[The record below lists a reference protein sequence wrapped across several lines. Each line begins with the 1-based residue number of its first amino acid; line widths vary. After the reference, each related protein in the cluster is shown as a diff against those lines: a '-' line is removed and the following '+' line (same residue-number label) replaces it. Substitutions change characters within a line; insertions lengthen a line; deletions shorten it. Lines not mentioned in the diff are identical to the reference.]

1 MLCCEAPRIDN
12 SVATSAGNGSSRV
25 RVNDRGTNLTLGSN
39 VRRHVLGRLI
49 AACGVA
55 FGLDPLAHG
64 QAASGVVVLMPDIEE
79 PFRSIFLR
87 IVEGIEMRISGPADV
102 VSINTQTPGQIAA
115 EVQRRQAR
123 LVVAMGRQGL
133 KSISALQGNVP
144 IIASCVVSVQ
154 ESEIRGY
161 PVYTLAPDPAA
172 LFAHLRRL
180 IPSTRRVSV
189 VVDPRQNSWLLKRAL
204 EAARP
209 LSIEVV
215 AHETDDPAAALRLYA
230 QILRGAE
237 SGRDVLW
244 LPQDSTTVIEDA
256 VLPFVL
262 KESWNRGVAVF
273 SSQLAHVKR
282 GVLFALYPNERGLGQ
297 TLGDAA
303 VRMLAGGKVAE
314 GILPLR
320 DVRIAINTRNASHL
334 GLSVQVAAYDLV
346 YPVP

>member
-1 MLCCEAPRIDN
+1 
-12 SVATSAGNGSSRV
+12 
-25 RVNDRGTNLTLGSN
+25 
-39 VRRHVLGRLI
+39 
-49 AACGVA
+49 
-55 FGLDPLAHG
+55 
-64 QAASGVVVLMPDIEE
+64 MPDIEE

-87 IVEGIEMRISGPADV
+87 IIEGIEMRISGRADIV
-102 VSINTQTPGQIAA
+102 FINTQTPGEIAA

-144 IIASCVVSVQ
+144 VIASCVVSVQ
-154 ESEIRGY
+154 ESEIRSY

-172 LFAHLRRL
+172 LFTHLRRL
-180 IPSTRRVSV
+180 VPSTQSVSV
-189 VVDPRQNSWLLKRAL
+189 VVDPRQNSWLIKRAR

-209 LSIEVV
+209 LNIEVEV
-215 AHETDDPAAALRLYA
+215 HETNDPAAALRLYS

-237 SGRDVLW
+237 PGRDVLW

-256 VLPFVL
+256 VLPLVL
-262 KESWNRGVAVF
+262 KESWNRGVVVF

-282 GVLFALYPNERGLGQ
+282 GVLFALYPDEKELGR
-297 TLGDAA
+297 TLGDAVA
-303 VRMLAGGKVAE
+303 RTLTGGKVAE

-320 DVRIAINTRNASHL
+320 DVRIAVNTRNASHL

-346 YPVP
+346 YPTP

>member
-1 MLCCEAPRIDN
+1 
-12 SVATSAGNGSSRV
+12 
-25 RVNDRGTNLTLGSN
+25 
-39 VRRHVLGRLI
+39 
-49 AACGVA
+49 
-55 FGLDPLAHG
+55 
-64 QAASGVVVLMPDIEE
+64 MPDVEE
-79 PFRSIFLR
+79 PFRGIFLR
-87 IVEGIEMRISGPADV
+87 IVEGIEMRISGRADV
-102 VSINTQTPGQIAA
+102 MFINTQAPAQIAA

-123 LVVAMGRQGL
+123 VVVAMGRQGL
-133 KSISALQGNVP
+133 KSIAALQGILP

-172 LFAHLRRL
+172 LFAQLRRL
-180 IPSTRRVSV
+180 IPSARSVSV
-189 VVDPRQNSWLLKRAL
+189 VVDPRQNAWLVKRAL

-209 LSIEVV
+209 MGIDVV
-215 AHETDDPAAALRLYA
+215 AHETDDPAAVLRLYA

-237 SGRDVLW
+237 AERDALW
-244 LPQDSTTVIEDA
+244 LPQDSTTVIEEA
-256 VLPFVL
+256 VLPLVL

-282 GVLFALYPNERGLGQ
+282 GVLFALYPDERELGR
-297 TLGDAA
+297 TLGNAA
-303 VRMLAGGKVAE
+303 ASTLAGGKAAE

-320 DVRIAINTRNASHL
+320 DVRVAINTRNATHL